1 LDHTKIEQ
9 IIRRTLNLRFR
20 KIKENKNYT
29 PNIPTTHY
37 LQLTIPGI
45 HAKNQVRLFLVSL
58 RLSNVTVTFFYY
70 VEKYLINYIVTF
82 LNHLI

>member
-45 HAKNQVRLFLVSL
+45 HAKNQVRLFLVFKITNLGL
-58 RLSNVTVTFFYY
+58 RKKVIKGTYTGKFARF
-70 VEKYLINYIVTF
+70 EI
-82 LNHLI
+82 